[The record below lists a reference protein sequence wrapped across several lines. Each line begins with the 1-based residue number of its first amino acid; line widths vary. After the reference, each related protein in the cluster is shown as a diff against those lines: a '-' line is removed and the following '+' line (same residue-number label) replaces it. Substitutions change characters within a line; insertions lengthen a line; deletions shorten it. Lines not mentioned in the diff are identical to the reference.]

1 MAKLLSMDEIK
12 EIIIDYVKDDRKKQ
26 AVLLDGEWGCG
37 KTFL

>member
-1 MAKLLSMDEIK
+1 MAKVLKLQDIEKAIV
-12 EIIIDYVKDDRKKQ
+12 DYVSDERKTQ